1 MSKPVMTALLRVQLS
16 NDLAAEL
23 AALPGANPLG
33 RVQATGRI
41 VALLQRLEGLTITPE
56 QAAFDKAKAF
66 YQGTLQGQVVQSVVG
81 PVRLTGKGWR
91 KAKFGL
97 KEDLLKA
104 RLIEHI
110 VEILQGGTAGQR
122 REPYKARDDGMVAFY
137 FIQKDVQIDQEL
149 VTAGVTVGED
159 AQGNLFY
166 NVSHAGA
173 KGWTANENGTLD
185 STWIEPR
192 FVLDAVN
199 DSVAEDDL
207 NITILAVRPVGGR
220 QAFATVVPDKG
231 GAVLIL
237 GDAEAIAMRVRE
249 QFGKPQI
256 VEGGVRLTKG
266 DARLAKFIPREIE
279 TLASGAVLEHYA
291 SGGVAVR
298 GDFRGGLEG
307 IAQDLPHL
315 ESAFVY
321 SHGPEVF
328 AQVFG
333 KEADP
338 ADAQAYFEQQDEI
351 AQRHADNEA
360 RETAERIEYA
370 RRTDDWSKL
379 TAEERAQFQA
389 ERDAAMRAYA
399 ERDLANWM
407 ATIGAGTS
415 ENPRL
420 QAYLDTVE
428 DLSPENRTMIQVGYM
443 GWIPKRIAEFEPT
456 AGPMPYLPGSPA
468 YIAWQAGFTA
478 HCRAWADAHLSER
491 VKSAGSAEQLP
502 LYQATELY
510 HGTAL
515 PFDTFVEGQRR
526 GAGFDH
532 QGAGWYLTNDRKGL
546 ARYFASM
553 AAVKL
558 SGRPGFTPEEED
570 LLEEGVIL
578 RVSIAGARV
587 LDLTRADADPELVAM
602 VSDIVNGNALRERVL
617 ALGFDGVAFVEPN
630 PPEGVVVLPG
640 VVTVVMYHP
649 EKGKVLGYEAAESVP
664 ALPFPSEDPQPE
676 APTGRAKPGGEVG
689 INGFFYK
696 GGTFLPSTQLPPQ
709 GSQGRSAGVRTHLI
723 EPGVRAEAPEGYG
736 AIFGRYQEF
745 IQVGADG
752 VASVYERPDE
762 AIAAYV
768 NSDVAEGRAFLRAA
782 VEAYNGGMRWY
793 KAGDIEVTEKHR
805 EEPAAP
811 EYEIIEHETGRKKIL
826 RGIVRTDLTY
836 AEAKAID
843 EYTFKKN
850 GGYFIREKHLEAM
863 GLAPAGGGEPA
874 PVPAVDPEAE
884 ALRQQQREIERQQRE
899 ADRLANEQERERR
912 RVAEQV
918 ATLRKVAA
926 SSLEKANEELNRD
939 RLTNTARRAGM
950 AASILE
956 RAEKER
962 ALSVTLGN
970 LADAIEQG
978 KATHLAGLTSK
989 AQLATLHNALVGG
1002 RHRVQTGL
1010 SYAQQQELK
1019 YAPLSG
1025 KDVGYAQLPR
1035 LFMNHD
1041 YDAVQRALETGKPKG
1056 WQALSR
1062 QLKLQNR
1069 DNIDPVLYNAV
1080 WKALE
1085 SVGKTDAFNWYGREQ
1100 LAKRNRLTRMGL
1112 TTDDELRVALGEYLQ
1127 YKEGVREED
1136 PIAKAE
1142 RAIIGQKVGID
1153 FFPTPKGEASN
1164 MASLA
1169 QITKGMRVLE
1179 PSAGNGNLADAA
1191 RAAGAEVDV
1200 IEISDSLRKILDA
1213 KGYNL
1218 VAHDFMEFAPE
1229 QPYDAILMNPPFS
1242 NRRDAEHIRHAF
1254 GMLKPG
1260 GHLVAIAGEGVFNG
1274 SDAKAVAFRDWLDQ
1288 HGAEV
1293 EPLAKGTFEDKKLL
1307 ATTGA
1312 NARRIVLVR

>member
-1 MSKPVMTALLRVQLS
+1 MTEPVMTALLRVQLS
-16 NDLAAEL
+16 NDLAGEL
-23 AALPGANPLG
+23 AALPAATAMG
-33 RVQATGRI
+33 RVQGAGRI
-41 VALLQRLEGLTITPE
+41 VALLQRLEGLDVTPE

-66 YQGTLQGQVVQSVVG
+66 YQGTLQGQVVESVIG

-122 REPYKARDDGMVAFY
+122 REPYKERDDGMVAFY
-137 FIQKDVQIDQEL
+137 FIQKDVRIDQEI

-199 DSVAEDDL
+199 DSVAEDEL

-220 QAFATVVPDKG
+220 QPFATVVPDKG
-231 GAVLIL
+231 GAVLIQ
-237 GDAEAIAMRVRE
+237 GDAEAIAQRVRE

-256 VEGGVRLTKG
+256 VVGGVRLTKG
-266 DARLAKFIPREIE
+266 DARLAEFIPREIE

-298 GDFRGGLEG
+298 GDFRGGFEG
-307 IAQDLPHL
+307 IAQDLAHL

-338 ADAQAYFEQQDEI
+338 ADAQAYFEEQAAI
-351 AQRHADNEA
+351 AERKADNEA
-360 RETAERIEYA
+360 REAAERIEYA
-370 RRTDDWSKL
+370 RSTGNWSKITDD
-379 TAEERAQFQA
+379 ERAQLQA
-389 ERDAAMRAYA
+389 ERDASVAAYTQ
-399 ERDLANWM
+399 RDLENWL
-407 ATIGAGTS
+407 ATVGTGRS
-415 ENPRL
+415 GNPRF

-428 DLSPENRTMIQVGYM
+428 DLSPENRTLIQVGYM
-443 GWIPKRIAEFEPT
+443 AWIPQRVAEFEPT
-456 AGPMPYLPGSPA
+456 TGRMPYRTGSPEFN
-468 YIAWQAGFTA
+468 AWQQAFTA

-491 VKSAGSAEQLP
+491 VKAQQAVVSPEPLSELP
-502 LYQATELY
+502 A
-510 HGTAL
+510 
-515 PFDTFVEGQRR
+515 
-526 GAGFDH
+526 
-532 QGAGWYLTNDRKGL
+532 
-546 ARYFASM
+546 
-553 AAVKL
+553 
-558 SGRPGFTPEEED
+558 
-570 LLEEGVIL
+570 
-578 RVSIAGARV
+578 
-587 LDLTRADADPELVAM
+587 
-602 VSDIVNGNALRERVL
+602 
-617 ALGFDGVAFVEPN
+617 
-630 PPEGVVVLPG
+630 
-640 VVTVVMYHP
+640 
-649 EKGKVLGYEAAESVP
+649 
-664 ALPFPSEDPQPE
+664 
-676 APTGRAKPGGEVG
+676 GRAKPGGEIGV
-689 INGFFYK
+689 NGFFYK

-709 GSQGRSAGVRTHLI
+709 GSQGRTTRVRTLLV
-723 EPGVRAEAPEGYG
+723 EPGVRAEAPEGYE
-736 AIFGRYQEF
+736 AIFGSYQQF

-752 VASVYERPDE
+752 VASVQERPDE

-768 NSDVAEGRAFLRAA
+768 NSDVTEGRAFLRAA

-793 KAGDIEVTEKHR
+793 KAGDIKVTDEYR

-811 EYEIIEHETGRKKIL
+811 EYEIIEHETGRGKIL

-850 GGYFIREKHLEAM
+850 GGYFIREKHLESM
-863 GLAPAGGGEPA
+863 GLAPAGAEPT
-874 PVPAVDPEAE
+874 PVPARDPEAE
-884 ALRQQQREIERQQRE
+884 ALREQQREIERQQRV

-912 RVAEQV
+912 RVTEQV

-926 SSLEKANEELNRD
+926 SSLEKANDELSRD
-939 RLTNTARRAGM
+939 RVTNTARRAGM

-956 RAEKER
+956 RAEKDR
-962 ALSVTLGN
+962 ALSVTLQN

-989 AQLATLHNALVGG
+989 AQLVTLQDALVGG
-1002 RHRVQTGL
+1002 RHRAQHDL

-1019 YAPLSG
+1019 HEPLSG
-1025 KDVGYAQLPR
+1025 KDAGYAQLPR

-1041 YDAVQRALETGKPKG
+1041 YEAVQRALETGKPKG
-1056 WQALSR
+1056 WQGLSR
-1062 QLKLQNR
+1062 RLKQQDRN
-1069 DNIDPVLYNAV
+1069 NIEPDLYAAV

-1085 SVGKTDAFNWYGREQ
+1085 SVGKSDAINYYGRDQ
-1100 LAKRNRLTRMGL
+1100 LAKRIRLTRMGL

-1127 YKEGVREED
+1127 FKEGVRDD
-1136 PIAKAE
+1136 PIARAE
-1142 RAIIGQKVGID
+1142 LAIVGLNVGLD

-1164 MASLA
+1164 MARLA

-1200 IEISDSLRKILDA
+1200 IEISDSLRKILEA

-1218 VAHDFMEFAPE
+1218 VAYDFMEFTPE

-1242 NRRDAEHIRHAF
+1242 NRRDAEHIRRAF

-1260 GHLVAIAGEGVFNG
+1260 GHLVAIAGESVFNG
-1274 SDAKAVAFRDWLDQ
+1274 SDAKAVAFREWLDL

-1293 EPLAKGTFEDKKLL
+1293 EPLAQGTFQDKTLL

-1312 NARRIVLVR
+1312 NARRIVMVR

>member
-1 MSKPVMTALLRVQLS
+1 MNKPIMNALLRVQLT
-16 NDLAAEL
+16 NDLATE
-23 AALPGANPLG
+23 
-33 RVQATGRI
+33 VQALTGAGPLERVRVTGRI
-41 VALLQRLEGLTITPE
+41 VALLQRLEGLEITPE

-66 YQGTLQGQVVQSVVG
+66 YQGTLQGQIVQSVVG

-104 RLIEHI
+104 RLIERI
-110 VEILQGGTAGQR
+110 VEILQGGTAGER
-122 REPYKARDDGMVAFY
+122 REAYKQRDDDMVAFY
-137 FIQKDVQIDQEL
+137 FIQKDVQIDQEV

-173 KGWTANENGTLD
+173 KGWTPNENGTLD

-192 FVLDAVN
+192 FILDAVN
-199 DSVAEDDL
+199 DSLAEDDL
-207 NITILAVRPVGGR
+207 NIIILAVRPVGGR
-220 QAFATVVPDKG
+220 QLFATVVPDKG
-231 GAVLIL
+231 GAVLIK
-237 GDAEAIAMRVRE
+237 GDPEAIAMRVRE

-266 DARLAKFIPREIE
+266 DARLAEFIPREIE

-333 KEADP
+333 KAADP
-338 ADAQAYFEQQDEI
+338 ADAQAYFEEQAEI
-351 AQRHADNEA
+351 AERHADNQA

-370 RRTDDWSKL
+370 RRTNDWSKL
-379 TAEERAQFQA
+379 TAEERAQFQV

-456 AGPMPYLPGSPA
+456 AGRMPYLPGSPA
-468 YIAWQAGFTA
+468 YVAWQAGFTA

-491 VKSAGSAEQLP
+491 VKAQQTAAITETLTLP
-502 LYQATELY
+502 ADWTDKQFAR
-510 HGTAL
+510 
-515 PFDTFVEGQRR
+515 VEPVDIVTVEAVR
-526 GAGFDH
+526 AKFE
-532 QGAGWYLTNDRKGL
+532 
-546 ARYFASM
+546 AR
-553 AAVKL
+553 
-558 SGRPGFTPEEED
+558 
-570 LLEEGVIL
+570 EGVF
-578 RVSIAGARV
+578 
-587 LDLTRADADPELVAM
+587 ADAHMRAEPSGQEIADQNAAL
-602 VSDIVNGNALRERVL
+602 NALRLGVAGERKAIPKYQQQVADGL
-617 ALGFDGVAFVEPN
+617 DRVFELWAKGWTLSALGN
-630 PPEGVVVLPG
+630 RL
-640 VVTVVMYHP
+640 
-649 EKGKVLGYEAAESVP
+649 
-664 ALPFPSEDPQPE
+664 QRE
-676 APTGRAKPGGEVG
+676 AP
-689 INGFFYK
+689 NGFTTI
-696 GGTFLPSTQLPPQ
+696 GHAE
-709 GSQGRSAGVRTHLI
+709 RERAGQYMTGAKTATADVR
-723 EPGVRAEAPEGYG
+723 GDA
-736 AIFGRYQEF
+736 
-745 IQVGADG
+745 
-752 VASVYERPDE
+752 
-762 AIAAYV
+762 
-768 NSDVAEGRAFLRAA
+768 AFLAA
-782 VEAYNGGMRWY
+782 LLQRDQSRPAVVSPEP
-793 KAGDIEVTEKHR
+793 EPELPQ
-805 EEPAAP
+805 EEQAAP
-811 EYEIIEHETGRKKIL
+811 QHVIIEHETGRGKIL

-850 GGYFIREKHLEAM
+850 GGYFIREKHLEGM
-863 GLAPAGGGEPA
+863 GIVPAGGGEPA
-874 PVPAVDPEAE
+874 PVPALDPEAE

-912 RVAEQV
+912 RVTEQV

-950 AASILE
+950 AAGILE
-956 RAEKER
+956 RAEKDR

-989 AQLATLHNALVGG
+989 AQLDTLHNALVGG
-1002 RHRVQTGL
+1002 RHRAQTGL

-1025 KDVGYAQLPR
+1025 KDAGYAQLPR

-1056 WQALSR
+1056 WQTLSR

-1085 SVGKTDAFNWYGREQ
+1085 SVGKTDAINYYGREQ

-1112 TTDDELRVALGEYLQ
+1112 TTDDELRNALGEYLQ
-1127 YKEGVREED
+1127 FKEGVREED

-1153 FFPTPKGEASN
+1153 FFPTPKGEASQ
-1164 MASLA
+1164 MARLA
-1169 QITKGMRVLE
+1169 HIGKGDRVLE

-1191 RAAGAEVDV
+1191 RAAGGEVDV
-1200 IEISDSLRKILDA
+1200 IEISDSLRKILEA
-1213 KGYNL
+1213 KGYNV
-1218 VAHDFMEFAPE
+1218 VAWDFMSFTPE

-1260 GHLVAIAGEGVFNG
+1260 GRLVAIAGEGVFIG
-1274 SDAKAVAFRDWLDQ
+1274 SDAKAVAFRDWLEL

-1293 EPLAKGTFEDKKLL
+1293 KPLAQGTFQDKKLL

>member
-1 MSKPVMTALLRVQLS
+1 MNKPIMNALLRVQLT
-16 NDLAAEL
+16 NDLASE
-23 AALPGANPLG
+23 
-33 RVQATGRI
+33 VQALTGADPLERVRVTGRI
-41 VALLQRLEGLTITPE
+41 VALLQRLEGLEITPE

-66 YQGTLQGQVVQSVVG
+66 YQGTLQGQIVQSVVG

-104 RLIEHI
+104 RLIERI
-110 VEILQGGTAGQR
+110 VEILQGGTAGER
-122 REPYKARDDGMVAFY
+122 REAYKQRDDGMVAFY

-173 KGWTANENGTLD
+173 KGWTPNENGTLD

-192 FVLDAVN
+192 FILDAVN
-199 DSVAEDDL
+199 DSLAEDDL
-207 NITILAVRPVGGR
+207 NIIILAVRSVGGR
-220 QAFATVVPDKG
+220 QLFATVVPDKG
-231 GAVLIL
+231 GAVLIK
-237 GDAEAIAMRVRE
+237 GDPEAIAMRVRE

-256 VEGGVRLTKG
+256 IEGGVRLTKG
-266 DARLAKFIPREIE
+266 DARLAEFIPREIE

-333 KEADP
+333 KAADP
-338 ADAQAYFEQQDEI
+338 ADAQAYFEEQAEI
-351 AQRHADNEA
+351 AERHADNQA

-407 ATIGAGTS
+407 ATIGAGSS

-443 GWIPKRIAEFEPT
+443 GWIPKRIAEYEPT
-456 AGPMPYLPGSPA
+456 AGRMPYLPGSPA
-468 YIAWQAGFTA
+468 YNTWQAGFTA

-491 VKSAGSAEQLP
+491 VKAQQTAAITETLTLPADWTDKQFARVEPVDIVTVEAVRAKFEAREGVFADAPMRAEPSEQEIAEQN
-502 LYQATELY
+502 
-510 HGTAL
+510 TAL
-515 PFDTFVEGQRR
+515 NTLRLGVAGERKAIPKYQQKVAEGLSQIFELWARGWTLSAIGVRR
-526 GAGFDH
+526 QIQAPGGF
-532 QGAGWYLTNDRKGL
+532 LTIGQAER
-546 ARYFASM
+546 A
-553 AAVKL
+553 
-558 SGRPGFTPEEED
+558 
-570 LLEEGVIL
+570 
-578 RVSIAGARV
+578 
-587 LDLTRADADPELVAM
+587 RADQYMTGAKTATANVRGDAAFLAALLRREQARPAVGSPE
-602 VSDIVNGNALRERVL
+602 
-617 ALGFDGVAFVEPN
+617 PQ
-630 PPEGVVVLPG
+630 
-640 VVTVVMYHP
+640 
-649 EKGKVLGYEAAESVP
+649 
-664 ALPFPSEDPQPE
+664 DPQPE
-676 APTGRAKPGGEVG
+676 PPTGRAKPGGEVG

-709 GSQGRSAGVRTHLI
+709 GSKGRTTRVRTLLI

-736 AIFGRYQEF
+736 AIFGSYQEF

-752 VASVYERPDE
+752 VASVQERPDE

-793 KAGDIEVTEKHR
+793 KAGDIEVTEEHR

-811 EYEIIEHETGRKKIL
+811 EYEIIEHETGRGKIL

-850 GGYFIREKHLEAM
+850 GGYFIREKHLEGMAIV
-863 GLAPAGGGEPA
+863 LAGGGEPA
-874 PVPAVDPEAE
+874 PVPALDPEAE
-884 ALRQQQREIERQQRE
+884 AVRQQQREIERQQRE

-912 RVAEQV
+912 RVTEQV
-918 ATLRKVAA
+918 AALRKVAT

-950 AASILE
+950 AAGILE
-956 RAEKER
+956 RAEKDR

-989 AQLATLHNALVGG
+989 AQLDTLHNALVGG
-1002 RHRVQTGL
+1002 RHRAQAGL

-1025 KDVGYAQLPR
+1025 KDVGHAQLPR

-1112 TTDDELRVALGEYLQ
+1112 TTDDELRIALGEYLQ
-1127 YKEGVREED
+1127 FKEGVRQED

-1153 FFPTPKGEASN
+1153 FFPTPKGEASQ
-1164 MASLA
+1164 MARLA
-1169 QITKGMRVLE
+1169 HIGKGDRVLE

-1191 RAAGAEVDV
+1191 RAAGGEVDV

-1213 KGYNL
+1213 KGYNV
-1218 VAHDFMEFAPE
+1218 VAWDFMSFTPE

-1254 GMLKPG
+1254 AMLKPG
-1260 GHLVAIAGEGVFNG
+1260 GRLVAIAGEGVFIG
-1274 SDAKAVAFRDWLDQ
+1274 SDAKAVAFRDWLEL

-1293 EPLAKGTFEDKKLL
+1293 EPLAQGTFQDKKLL